1 MVAVSQRFRSI
12 TRADFAL
19 PVATIGVRLWDAS
32 GKELKALKNGD
43 EDMLEVAITH
53 DGKRLI
59 YGNWTGS
66 VFNTPIDQPDA
77 MVQLAANPEPAE
89 KRVEQVKTTLVSV
102 QQKLVPAKAK
112 LDQALQAVVAANKP
126 IVDLDAQTAA
136 LRKLAAESGAT
147 VKEAQQDSASFDQQ
161 LPAVTTAARDLQ
173 DEVTALRVSLKN
185 DASKMI
191 AVAEAEERLAG
202 RLTEI
207 AKQRRNRI
215 AMQTSI
221 KTHQQI
227 VAARKAEADKLA
239 ATRGGLQKS
248 LEQAQSLADA
258 AKKAHDEFAS
268 IASKIQSKMDRL
280 LAEIK

>member
-1 MVAVSQRFRSI
+1 MIVPRTSREEIIS
-12 TRADFAL
+12 
-19 PVATIGVRLWDAS
+19 
-32 GKELKALKNGD
+32 K
-43 EDMLEVAITH
+43 LE
-53 DGKRLI
+53 K
-59 YGNWTGS
+59 
-66 VFNTPIDQPDA
+66 
-77 MVQLAANPEPAE
+77 
-89 KRVEQVKTTLVSV
+89 K
-102 QQKLVPAKAK
+102 
-112 LDQALQAVVAANKP
+112 VAANKP
-126 IVDLDAQTAA
+126 IVDLDAQISA
-136 LRKLAAESGAT
+136 LRKQAAESGAT
-147 VKEAQQDSASFDQQ
+147 VKKAQQDSASFDQQ
-161 LPAVTTAARDLQ
+161 LPGITTAARDLQ

-207 AKQRRNRI
+207 AQQRRNRI

-239 ATRGGLQKS
+239 ATRGGQQKS
-248 LEQAQSLADA
+248 LEQAQSLADV
-258 AKKAHDEFAS
+258 AKKAHDEIAS